1 MKHHLKQVMNEKEDY
16 YIKIIGHYDR
26 NIGKTA
32 ALARLSAKYKIPV
45 IVPSKKWAELIERD
59 IPMYIPKYFKK
70 SKPTAWVANLPTRV
84 LKQKIV
90 LMEEGLA
97 DQQIEIANRMS
108 NGRIV
113 GYRNLD

>member
-1 MKHHLKQVMNEKEDY
+1 MDGREDS
-16 YIKIIGHYDR
+16 YIKGIGHYDR

-70 SKPTAWVANLPTRV
+70 SKPTAWVVNLPTRG

-97 DQQIEIANRMS
+97 DRQIEIANRMS

-113 GYRNLD
+113 GYRNWG

>member
-1 MKHHLKQVMNEKEDY
+1 MKYHLKQVIKGNEDC
-16 YIKIIGHYDR
+16 YIKVIRHYDR

-32 ALARLSAKYKIPV
+32 ALARLSAKYRIPV

-70 SKPTAWVANLPTRV
+70 SKPTAWVVNLPTRA

-90 LMEEGLA
+90 LMEEGLE
-97 DQQIEIANRMS
+97 DKQIEIANRIS
-108 NGRIV
+108 NGRVI
-113 GYRNLD
+113 GYRNWG